1 MNFNFDK
8 STKKSGQLIAIAL
21 VIILTIVL
29 GGLILNTEKPKAMS
43 EEHEEHSE
51 GEGHSESEGHS
62 EHEENETEE
71 SAGVDKK
78 ATEAHEKQHA
88 AQPEEVLKGPHG
100 GKLFVKDN
108 YGVEITI
115 FEEDTPPEF
124 RIYTYLNNKAL
135 DPAMSKVSVE
145 LERLGRESQIFN
157 FAKQQDYLRSD
168 TVVSEPH
175 SFDVH
180 INATYN
186 NKNHTFSYKQVEGRV
201 SMSDKQLT
209 LNAVEILTSGP
220 AKIKSTLKLQGEI
233 KLNADKSVQIVPR
246 VGGIV
251 EAVTVNAGDKVRKG
265 QVLATVSSQMIA
277 DIRSDLLAAQ
287 KRVGLARTTYE
298 REKQLWEE
306 KISAQQDYLQAQND
320 LQEAEINLSRVQQKL
335 GALGAGASG
344 YGQAR
349 YDIRSPIDGV
359 VTLKK
364 VSQGQVVSEIDSLF
378 EISDLSTVWAEVV
391 IYAKDIN
398 TVKSGQRVTIKAAAF
413 DAQATGNI
421 SYVGSLVGEQSR
433 TAMARVVLSNPD
445 KTWLP
450 GLPINIEL
458 TSNEVDVPL
467 AVSVEGLQSL
477 NEETVVFG
485 RYGVYFEAR
494 PITLGR
500 RDDKYVEVLEGLN
513 VGEKY
518 AAANSYLIKADIGKA
533 GASHEH

>member
-1 MNFNFDK
+1 MNLNYDK
-8 STKKSGQLIAIAL
+8 SSKKYRQVISIIL
-21 VIILTIVL
+21 VIIITIVL
-29 GGLILNTEKPKAMS
+29 GGLILKAEKPKAMT

-51 GEGHSESEGHS
+51 GESHSD
-62 EHEENETEE
+62 HEEGMPKE
-71 SAGVDKK
+71 SLGLNSA
-78 ATEAHEKQHA
+78 AIEAHEKQHTS
-88 AQPEEVLKGPHG
+88 QPQEVLKGPHG

-108 YGVEITI
+108 YGVEIAI

-124 RIYTYLNNKAL
+124 RIYTYLNEKAL
-135 DPAMSKVSVE
+135 DPAQSKVSVE
-145 LERLGRESQIFN
+145 LERLGRKPEKFSFVKEKN
-157 FAKQQDYLRSD
+157 YLKS
-168 TVVSEPH
+168 TAPVAEPH

-180 INATYN
+180 INVFYG
-186 NKNHTFSYKQVEGRV
+186 NKNYAFSFKQVEGRV
-201 SMSDKQLT
+201 SMSDKQMT
-209 LNAVEILTSGP
+209 LNAVEVLTAGP

-251 EAVTVNAGDKVRKG
+251 EKVSVNAGDKVRKG

-277 DIRSDLLAAQ
+277 DVRSDLLAAQ
-287 KRVGLARTTYE
+287 KRAGLARTTYE

-306 KISAQQDYLQAQND
+306 KISAQQDYLQAQHD
-320 LQEAEINLSRVQQKL
+320 LQEAEINLNRIQQKL

-344 YGQAR
+344 SGQAR

-378 EISDLSTVWAEVV
+378 EVSDLSTVWAEMT

-398 TVKSGQRVTIKAAAF
+398 TVKTGQQVTVKASAF
-413 DAQATGNI
+413 DAQAVGSI
-421 SYVGSLVGEQSR
+421 AYVGSLVGEQSR
-433 TAMARVVLSNPD
+433 TAMARVVLNNPD

-450 GLPINIEL
+450 GLPVNIEL

-467 AVSVEGLQSL
+467 AVSVEGIQSF

-485 RYGVYFEAR
+485 RYGSYFEAR

-513 VGEKY
+513 IGEKY
-518 AAANSYLIKADIGKA
+518 AAGNSYLIKADIGKA

>member
-1 MNFNFDK
+1 MNLNFDK
-8 STKKSGQLIAIAL
+8 SSKKNRQVIAIIL
-21 VIILTIVL
+21 VIIITIVL
-29 GGLILNTEKPKAMS
+29 GGLILKSEKPKAMS

-51 GEGHSESEGHS
+51 SEGHS
-62 EHEENETEE
+62 EHDEGMSEE
-71 SAGVDKK
+71 SSGIDKK
-78 ATEAHEKQHA
+78 AIEEHEKQHA
-88 AQPEEVLKGPHG
+88 SQPQEVLRGPHG

-108 YGVEITI
+108 YGVEIAI

-124 RIYTYLNNKAL
+124 RIYTYLNEKAL
-135 DPAMSKVSVE
+135 DPALSKVSVN
-145 LERLGRESQIFN
+145 LERLGRKPEIFN
-157 FAKQQDYLRSD
+157 FSKEKDYLKSGAS
-168 TVVSEPH
+168 VIEPH
-175 SFDVH
+175 SFEVH
-180 INATYN
+180 INSLYN
-186 NKNHTFSYKQVEGRV
+186 NKSYTFSYSQVEGRV

-209 LNAVEILTSGP
+209 LNAVEVLTAGP

-251 EAVTVNAGDKVRKG
+251 EKVSVNAGDKVRKG
-265 QVLATVSSQMIA
+265 QVLATVSSQMIT
-277 DIRSDLLAAQ
+277 DVRSDLLAAQ

-306 KISAQQDYLQAQND
+306 KISAQQDYLQAQHD
-320 LQEAEINLSRVQQKL
+320 LQEAEINLNRIQQKL

-344 YGQAR
+344 AGQAR

-378 EISDLSTVWAEVV
+378 EVSDLSTVWAEMT

-398 TVKSGQRVTIKAAAF
+398 TVKTGQQVTVKASAF
-413 DAQATGNI
+413 DAQAVGSI
-421 SYVGSLVGEQSR
+421 AYVGSLVGEQSR

-450 GLPINIEL
+450 GLPVNIEL
-458 TSNEVDVPL
+458 ISNEVDVPL
-467 AVSVEGLQSL
+467 AVSVEGIQSF

-485 RYGVYFEAR
+485 RYGSYFEAR

-513 VGEKY
+513 IGEKY
-518 AAANSYLIKADIGKA
+518 AAGNSYLIKADIGKA